1 LSPVQHSREF
11 DPLDSAFD
19 PESNKKAVEVSFDG
33 PLGDVKVPSDLRVVA
48 ALQQKID
55 DLPLASAHLVEL
67 IIHRTE
73 HLPDAS

>member
-1 LSPVQHSREF
+1 LSPIQHSREF
-11 DPLDSAFD
+11 DPLDSALN
-19 PESNKKAVEVSFDG
+19 SKTNKKAIEVSLDG
-33 PLGDVKVPSDLRVVA
+33 PLGNMKIPSDLRVVA

-73 HLPDAS
+73 HLSDAS